1 METTVRKQ
9 KKNLETKKPSIYSLQ
24 LHEMQDWL
32 KEQGEPKFRAGQILI
47 GYIKT
52 CKIMRICQTFLKD
65 CVINCR
71 IPLILLL

>member
-32 KEQGEPKFRAGQILI
+32 KEQGEPKFRAGQIFDWL
-47 GYIKT
+47 YKT